1 MALSTFPI
9 AQELWSFAFTAFG
22 VIGVMPTQVT
32 FCFHGE
38 EHLAVIE
45 TSFGK
50 QLLIASCGPFG
61 ERETTGL
68 LSIVLQLALIKIYC
82 TPTGQGEGFHVTLLL
97 IFWTIRMFVCNC
109 LWKLA
114 ILSYYFLWIKY
125 FTYKTKF
132 STFLCWIVQCKNWLL
147 IHLWASNDTWS
158 FNTMVK
164 VCNYRNFK
172 DTDFLK
178 RHQNFFQNSQ

>member
-1 MALSTFPI
+1 M
-9 AQELWSFAFTAFG
+9 Q
-22 VIGVMPTQVT
+22 TQVT

-68 LSIVLQLALIKIYC
+68 LKMKRNQWKILIIVFWDLCLNIVLQLALIKIYC
-82 TPTGQGEGFHVTLLL
+82 TPIQRGEGGGCHVNLLL
-97 IFWTIRMFVCNC
+97 IFWTIWKFVCNC
-109 LWKLA
+109 LWKLT
-114 ILSYYFLWIKY
+114 ILSYSFLWIKY
-125 FTYKTKF
+125 FTYKAKF

-147 IHLWASNDTWS
+147 IHLWASNDAWS

-164 VCNYRNFK
+164 VCSYRNFK
-172 DTDFLK
+172 DTDF
-178 RHQNFFQNSQ
+178 

>member
-1 MALSTFPI
+1 
-9 AQELWSFAFTAFG
+9 
-22 VIGVMPTQVT
+22 MPTQVT

-38 EHLAVIE
+38 KHLAVIE
-45 TSFGK
+45 TLFGK
-50 QLLIASCGPFG
+50 QLLIASCIMWTIWR

-68 LSIVLQLALIKIYC
+68 LKMKRNQCKILIIVLNIVLQLALIKIYC

-97 IFWTIRMFVCNC
+97 IFWTIWMFVCNC

-132 STFLCWIVQCKNWLL
+132 STFLCWIVQGKNWPL
-147 IHLWASNDTWS
+147 IHLWASNDAWS

-178 RHQNFFQNSQ
+178 HHQNFFQNSQ

>member
-61 ERETTGL
+61 ERERNHRTFE
-68 LSIVLQLALIKIYC
+68 YC
-82 TPTGQGEGFHVTLLL
+82 A
-97 IFWTIRMFVCNC
+97 TIG
-109 LWKLA
+109 
-114 ILSYYFLWIKY
+114 
-125 FTYKTKF
+125 TYKNI
-132 STFLCWIVQCKNWLL
+132 LHPNWAGGGVSCNSVVDILD
-147 IHLWASNDTWS
+147 HMN
-158 FNTMVK
+158 
-164 VCNYRNFK
+164 VC
-172 DTDFLK
+172 L
-178 RHQNFFQNSQ
+178 